1 MGLGAWGVD
10 DSFLKVM
17 VEKGKFFRDCVGE
30 IDLYFIVIV
39 KRKVKK
45 RIWYVPSYS
54 ILIFFCFVFFITKLK
69 ESPYT

>member
-45 RIWYVPSYS
+45 KFGTFLLTLFLS
-54 ILIFFCFVFFITKLK
+54 FFVLSFL
-69 ESPYT
+69 